1 MATKKSKKPK
11 LAYRTI
17 DPALK
22 RCDQYAGDDS
32 YAKCVVRTV
41 RTYPGLQVAD
51 TPIVRGFIS
60 KGPTLITEDITGG
73 TIEGSGLRKPRQ
85 MCQPS
90 ERKNPIGPCR
100 VELDFP
106 SPEDIDRH
114 NLPPGTPAVI
124 RKCDKK
130 GSPGYLVPVADLDEA
145 LEVSKDFC
153 NCVKGKTSRRAKCA
167 RHG

>member
-1 MATKKSKKPK
+1 MAKKKKTKT
-11 LAYRTI
+11 LNGRVI

-22 RCDQYAGDDS
+22 RCSGKMGDKPYAN
-32 YAKCVVRTV
+32 CVKKIV
-41 RTYPGLQVAD
+41 RTYPALQVSD
-51 TPIVRGFIS
+51 TPIVKGFVS
-60 KGPTLITEDITGG
+60 KGATLVTEDITGG

-106 SPEDIDRH
+106 SPEDIAKH

-130 GSPGYLVPVADLDEA
+130 GSPGHLVPVSDLDEA